1 MTAEV
6 DTGPAEAMVIKTPEH
21 DGEGAIIPFRLD
33 DDEKVLV
40 AVRPKMAILVRVLAA
55 LGDDSNPMKQA
66 IELERL
72 LDKVVDEDSAT
83 YLRERFLDPED
94 DLDLPV
100 LGPVIETL
108 VGKWYGGP
116 TGKRPGSPGSRS
128 RSGPSSTGRRRSK
141 A

>member
-1 MTAEV
+1 MTED
-6 DTGPAEAMVIKTPEH
+6 DTGGPAPLVIKTPEQ
-21 DGEGAIIPFRLD
+21 DADGAIIPFRLD
-33 DDEKVLV
+33 DDEKVLT

-72 LDKVVDEDSAT
+72 LDKVVDEDSAAH
-83 YLRERFLDPED
+83 LRERFYDTDD
-94 DLDLPV
+94 DLDLLV

-116 TGKRPGSPGSRS
+116 TGKRPASPGSRS
-128 RSGPSSTGRRRSK
+128 RSGPSSTGRRRSRG
-141 A
+141 